1 MKTVRHQQG
10 FTLIEMLV
18 VMLIIG
24 ILAAI
29 ALPVFLN
36 QQRKGEDT
44 DAKADARQLVTHMET
59 CGIDGRGDFSA
70 CDQTAMA
77 GLNTGLPLGSGPGE
91 VEITSVGNG
100 EFELRAHSL
109 SGRTYVITRNAG
121 GLTRSCE
128 PPRRPA
134 TCAW

>member
-1 MKTVRHQQG
+1 MTTFRHQQG
-10 FTLIEMLV
+10 FTLVEVLV

-29 ALPVFLN
+29 ALPVFLS

-44 DAKADARQLVTHMET
+44 DAKADARQLVTHVET

-77 GLNTGLPLGSGPGE
+77 GLNTGLPLGSAPGE

-100 EFELRAHSL
+100 EFEIRAHSL
-109 SGRTYVITRNAG
+109 SGRKYVITRNAG

-128 PPRRPA
+128 PA
-134 TCAW
+134 GGSGTCAW